1 MGRYYMPLKKNALKK
16 KSSEGF
22 IAGYVY
28 QLLAHI
34 FSRARQL
41 PGGVVTSEHLS
52 GALGR
57 CLKNRGFEAPSICFE
72 CERSALLVS
81 SLFKGF
87 PLKVHQ
93 VLWRGKIVSVVFSTF
108 GP

>member
-1 MGRYYMPLKKNALKK
+1 MGRYYMPLKKNALK

-41 PGGVVTSEHLS
+41 PGGVVTSEH
-52 GALGR
+52 
-57 CLKNRGFEAPSICFE
+57 F
-72 CERSALLVS
+72 V
-81 SLFKGF
+81 
-87 PLKVHQ
+87 
-93 VLWRGKIVSVVFSTF
+93 VLREDA
-108 GP
+108 